1 MESMTRLDSIADR
14 ARPMVGPLM
23 VACILAYFGFHAIQG
38 ERGILTWLQLSN
50 QIERTAWALDASRA
64 EERRLEHRVGLLR
77 ADNLDPDMLDE
88 RARAVLNLAAPG
100 EIVIFIDPLAT
111 IR

>member
-14 ARPMVGPLM
+14 ARSMVGPLM

-64 EERRLEHRVGLLR
+64 EERRLERRLPNGPACVPMSPPPSRPGPPFLR
-77 ADNLDPDMLDE
+77 P
-88 RARAVLNLAAPG
+88 
-100 EIVIFIDPLAT
+100 
-111 IR
+111 